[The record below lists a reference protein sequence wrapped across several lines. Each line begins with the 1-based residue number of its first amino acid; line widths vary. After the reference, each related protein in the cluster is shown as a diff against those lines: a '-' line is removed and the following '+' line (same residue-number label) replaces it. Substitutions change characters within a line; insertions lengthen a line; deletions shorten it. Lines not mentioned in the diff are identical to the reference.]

1 MRTTRIVDIITASRF
16 VWVIVLFVLLLASC
30 RTECDLVAFSENGD
44 GFRVTL
50 ERGSIKEDGSDD
62 ATIEGYKTCLRS
74 SFFIKTNHASSIS
87 IQGLRDIHV
96 VIWQYDSN
104 HKMIESV
111 KILSSVELNSKC
123 SFIRILFQ
131 TTNEAKHCW
140 VQFEGSK
147 QLPEEEKKSQ
157 IAFPFE
163 RLVYAVENDLF
174 TTALLMLP
182 PNYSIEGDP
191 VPLIIWDS
199 GDGSFVSWDSH
210 VWGEGNLGRINGLNF
225 LRDSGFAVL
234 EIYSW
239 GSNYY
244 QKYPQCGM
252 HSAMPIPTHI
262 ATHNKGVEYVL
273 DHYNLNPDSIFHL
286 SKSGGGKID
295 AYYAMECPPFNLKS
309 IYAFAPVVND
319 LNFIAWRAGVVDYR
333 KALLEE
339 LNLQGTVEEIDY
351 YLNGEP
357 YDFDVSYKTE
367 NNLDIVLES
376 PWQMQ
381 KELGQSFINRNA
393 EKLKMVAVDWMNV
406 SGRSLSELV
415 EDNHFYTMEFWKG
428 FNRYYDEEKKKFE
441 SKWDDNSIPASKD
454 YTFNRYDLTRK
465 SSGIPF
471 TVIMSP
477 TDEQTP
483 YWIALEF
490 VKQLQN
496 VNNCAKIIT
505 LDTGG
510 HSAPD
515 LSTAG
520 PNVKSDVT
528 TRLGIHYDK
537 VSIGWYIAVEDIYN
551 RFLLPTS

>member
-1 MRTTRIVDIITASRF
+1 MRTTSPVNNYSVTGIIS
-16 VWVIVLFVLLLASC
+16 VIVLFVLLFSSC
-30 RTECDLVAFSENGD
+30 RVECDIDAFSDTGD

-62 ATIEGYKTCLRS
+62 ATIDGFNTCLRS
-74 SFFIKTNHASSIS
+74 AYFIKTNQASSIS
-87 IQGLRDIHV
+87 IPGLRDVHIV
-96 VIWQYDSN
+96 VWQYDYN
-104 HKMIESV
+104 HKLIEAV
-111 KILSSVELNSKC
+111 DLLSSVKLHNEC
-123 SFIRILFQ
+123 GYIRILFQ
-131 TTNEAKHCW
+131 TSKEAKQCR
-140 VQFEGSK
+140 VLFDGYKS
-147 QLPEEEKKSQ
+147 LPFEEKKVQ
-157 IAFPFE
+157 IALPFE
-163 RLVYAVENDLF
+163 RLIYAVDNDLF

-182 PNYSIEGDP
+182 PNYSVDGDS

-210 VWGEGNLGRINGLNF
+210 IWGEGNIERINGLNY

-239 GSNYY
+239 GSKYY

-262 ATHNKGVEYVL
+262 ATHDKGVEYVL
-273 DHYNLNPDSIFHL
+273 DRYNIDPDSIFHL
-286 SKSGGGKID
+286 SKSGGGKIA
-295 AYYAMECPPFNLKS
+295 AYYAMESPAFNLKS

-333 KALLEE
+333 KALMDE
-339 LNLQGTVEEIDY
+339 LDLVGTADEIDY

-357 YDFDVSYKTE
+357 YDFDLAYSTKNKLE
-367 NNLDIVLES
+367 IVLES

-381 KELGQSFINRNA
+381 KPLGQSFVKRNA
-393 EKLKMVAVDWMNV
+393 EKLKRVAVDWMNV
-406 SGRSLSELV
+406 SGCSLLELV
-415 EDNHFYTMEFWKG
+415 EDDHIYTMEFWKG
-428 FNRYYDEEKKKFE
+428 YNRYYDAKRLKFE
-441 SKWDDNSIPASKD
+441 SKWDDSSIPSSKD
-454 YTFNRYDLTRK
+454 YTFNRFNLTRK
-465 SSGIPF
+465 SSGIPY

-496 VNNCAKIIT
+496 VDNVARMIT
-505 LDTGG
+505 LDSGG
-510 HSAPD
+510 HSGPD
-515 LSTAG
+515 LSAEG
-520 PNVKSDVT
+520 PNVKSDVIT
-528 TRLGIHYDK
+528 HLGIHYDK

-551 RFLLPTS
+551 HYMSPMS